1 MLQDQIDAKPSP
13 PTQPASKEENED
25 KKKAAAAAFIS
36 QKLNSNEDFQKFS
49 SKNVGLDVSKDIE
62 KNGDANGELSC
73 EYIVI
78 TFIHVHAKEIS

>member
-1 MLQDQIDAKPSP
+1 MLQDQIDAKPST

-62 KNGDANGELSC
+62 KNGEANGE
-73 EYIVI
+73 
-78 TFIHVHAKEIS
+78 ISSK

>member
-1 MLQDQIDAKPSP
+1 MLQDQIDAKPST

-73 EYIVI
+73 EYI
-78 TFIHVHAKEIS
+78 HSCYVHTYTC